1 MWRLSAVVTLRWLIA
16 TDRGSS
22 GFACYVTCA
31 AHITQIACIFQ
42 RGELKTVACHV
53 RKIVKYLPA
62 DYTDVPSG
70 RESGVG
76 GELSRRLVKDFQG
89 VFLSVDQKIS
99 RSVVFVHLLGLCF
112 VVFLCF
118 LIYNSC
124 LDESFGCAK

>member
-1 MWRLSAVVTLRWLIA
+1 MWPLSAVVTLRWLIA

-22 GFACYVTCA
+22 PFACYVTCA

-70 RESGVG
+70 RESGG
-76 GELSRRLVKDFQG
+76 GGLSRRLVEDFQG

-99 RSVVFVHLLGLCF
+99 RSVVFVRLLGLCF
-112 VVFLCF
+112 VVFCVF
-118 LIYNSC
+118 
-124 LDESFGCAK
+124 